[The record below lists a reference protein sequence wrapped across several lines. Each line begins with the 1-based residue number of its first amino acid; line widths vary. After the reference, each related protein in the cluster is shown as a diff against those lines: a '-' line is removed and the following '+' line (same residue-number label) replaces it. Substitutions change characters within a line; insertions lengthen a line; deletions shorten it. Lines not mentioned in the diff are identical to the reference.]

1 MAARRSSGL
10 FLCAA
15 LLLAM
20 PARAATIADRA
31 ECDASANK
39 PELGRAA
46 CSRIIDDP
54 STPIAQRVQAY
65 NNRGVAHFGL
75 HDYDAALADHDEA
88 IKLDPGNA
96 FAHVRHGMA
105 WMEKGEFERAIADI
119 NDALVID
126 PKYAF

>member
-1 MAARRSSGL
+1 MTACRLLGL
-10 FLCAA
+10 FLCMA

-20 PARAATIADRA
+20 PARAATPADRA
-31 ECDASANK
+31 ECDASAKK
-39 PELGRAA
+39 PELGVAA
-46 CSRIIDDP
+46 CTRIAEDASAP
-54 STPIAQRVQAY
+54 VAQRVQAW

-105 WMEKGEFERAIADI
+105 W
-119 NDALVID
+119 
-126 PKYAF
+126 